1 MRRSQLASIAVIG
14 FLPLVLI
21 GCAEKPSP
29 DPRTQTPLVR
39 VGSVVTANSA
49 SRTFT
54 GTVASRVQSDLGF
67 RVSGKVL
74 QRLVDAGQFVK
85 AGQPLMRMDPQDLQ
99 LETRARLDAVAA
111 AKALADQAAADEV
124 RHRDLVEAGA
134 VSASTYD
141 QIKAAAE
148 SAKAQLSAAEAQ
160 AGVARNA
167 SGYAVLVADADG
179 VVVETLAEPGQVV
192 AAGQPVVRIAQAGR
206 REAIVHLPET
216 LRPALGSIAQASL
229 YGREVS
235 VPAKLRQL
243 SSVADAI
250 SRTFE
255 ARYVLDG
262 TLTDAPLGAT
272 VTIRI
277 PENRATPQNSLQ
289 VPIGAVFDAGKG
301 PGVWVIEGSPTHVS
315 WRAVKIQGL
324 DDTFA
329 RIESGLTTGDRIVTL
344 GANLLREGEQ
354 VRIAGSESAVRV
366 AGETR

>member
-21 GCAEKPSP
+21 GCTEKPRP

-39 VGSVVTANSA
+39 VGSVEAANSA

-74 QRLVDAGQFVK
+74 QRLVDAGQLVK

-262 TLTDAPLGAT
+262 TLADAPLGAT
-272 VTIRI
+272 VSIRI

-301 PGVWVIEGSPTHVS
+301 PGVWVVEGSPTHVA
-315 WRAVKIQGL
+315 WQAVKIQGL

-329 RIESGLTTGDRIVTL
+329 RIESGLKTGDRIVTL

-354 VRIAGSESAVRV
+354 VRVAGSESASHV
-366 AGETR
+366 AGEVR